1 MRKKLHE
8 KYKRRGQL
16 MFNRK
21 RMSPD
26 NSHQKLPPKKMMTFY
41 IDRNIAERFRVVADK
56 DGRNYSKV
64 VQNYISRYVESR
76 T

>member
-1 MRKKLHE
+1 MCGFTGYFDPNFEHNE
-8 KYKRRGQL
+8 KIIKDMSNQLKSRG
-16 MFNRK
+16 
-21 RMSPD
+21 PD
-26 NSHQKLPPKKMMTFY
+26 SCGFY
-41 IDRNIAERFRVVADK
+41 IDRNIAERFRVCADK

>member
-1 MRKKLHE
+1 
-8 KYKRRGQL
+8 
-16 MFNRK
+16 MFNSK

-26 NSHQKLPPKKMMTFY
+26 NSHQKLPTKKMMTFY

>member
-1 MRKKLHE
+1 
-8 KYKRRGQL
+8 
-16 MFNRK
+16 
-21 RMSPD
+21 MSPD

>member
-1 MRKKLHE
+1 
-8 KYKRRGQL
+8 
-16 MFNRK
+16 MFNNK
-21 RMSPD
+21 RVSPEH
-26 NSHQKLPPKKMMTFY
+26 SHRKLPPKKMMTFY